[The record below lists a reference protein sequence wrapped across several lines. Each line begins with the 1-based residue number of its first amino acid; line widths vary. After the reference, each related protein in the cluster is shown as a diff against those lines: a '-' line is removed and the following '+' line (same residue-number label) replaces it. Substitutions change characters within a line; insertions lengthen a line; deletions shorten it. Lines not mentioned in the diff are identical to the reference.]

1 MRRLSLAALGLA
13 AVLSACS
20 GSTASKTTIPSTTVP
35 TTFAPTT
42 VPVITTAVVV
52 PTTTQAT
59 TTLPPT
65 TAAAP
70 TTTLA
75 PTTTTVP
82 LTATL
87 QSLIDRYDAVVAAIL
102 ADPRVATDVTN
113 PKIVAY
119 LALFPPNDAF
129 TATPLK
135 FWANEGALGRF
146 YRPGPGGAISKSTV
160 RQVTATSQSEAS
172 FDICV
177 VKSTTIVDASGN
189 ILESSGGPTAGTIAV
204 VKVDGVWLIRDLTLA
219 SAANCPKPGVAG

>member
-1 MRRLSLAALGLA
+1 MAALGLA
-13 AVLSACS
+13 ALLGACS
-20 GSTASKTTIPSTTVP
+20 GSTASKTTIPSATAPTTLASTTVP
-35 TTFAPTT
+35 IATT
-42 VPVITTAVVV
+42 VVV
-52 PTTTQAT
+52 PTTTQT
-59 TTLPPT
+59 TTTVPPT

-70 TTTLA
+70 TTTIS

-82 LTATL
+82 LATTF

-102 ADPRVATDVTN
+102 ADPRVAADLTN

-119 LALFPPNDAF
+119 LALFLPNDAF

-135 FWANEGALGRF
+135 FWANEGVLGRF

-160 RQVTATSQSEAS
+160 RKVTATSESEAS

-189 ILESSGGPTAGTIAV
+189 ILESSGGPTAGTIAA
-204 VKVDGVWLIRDLTLA
+204 VKVDGVWLIRDLTQA
-219 SAANCPKPGVAG
+219 SAANCPKPGVTG

>member
-1 MRRLSLAALGLA
+1 MRRLRLAAFGLT
-13 AVLSACS
+13 AVLAACS
-20 GSTASKTTIPSTTVP
+20 GSTASKTTIPSMTVP
-35 TTFAPTT
+35 TTLAPTT
-42 VPVITTAVVV
+42 VPVANTVVV
-52 PTTTQAT
+52 PTTVLAT

-65 TAAAP
+65 TAAP
-70 TTTLA
+70 TTTTLA

-113 PKIVAY
+113 SKIVAY
-119 LALFPPNDAF
+119 LALFPPSDAF

-160 RQVTATSQSEAS
+160 RQVTATSETEAS

-177 VKSTTIVDASGN
+177 VKSTTILDSVGN
-189 ILESSGGPTAGTIAV
+189 VLESSGGVAAGTIVA
-204 VKVDGVWLIRDLTLA
+204 VKVDGGWLIRDLTRTPA
-219 SAANCPKPGVAG
+219 DACPKPGAAG

>member
-1 MRRLSLAALGLA
+1 MRRLRLAAFGLT

-35 TTFAPTT
+35 TTLAPTT
-42 VPVITTAVVV
+42 VPVISTTVV
-52 PTTTQAT
+52 PTTTAA
-59 TTLPPT
+59 TTLPLT
-65 TAAAP
+65 TAAP

-82 LTATL
+82 LAVTF

-102 ADPRVATDVTN
+102 ADPRVAADVTN

-135 FWANEGALGRF
+135 FWANEGVLGRF

-160 RQVTATSQSEAS
+160 RKVT
-172 FDICV
+172 
-177 VKSTTIVDASGN
+177 ST
-189 ILESSGGPTAGTIAV
+189 
-204 VKVDGVWLIRDLTLA
+204 W
-219 SAANCPKPGVAG
+219 

>member
-1 MRRLSLAALGLA
+1 MRRLRLAAFGLT

-35 TTFAPTT
+35 TTLAPTT
-42 VPVITTAVVV
+42 VPVISTTVV
-52 PTTTQAT
+52 PTTTAA
-59 TTLPPT
+59 TTLPLT
-65 TAAAP
+65 TAAP

-82 LTATL
+82 LAVTF

-102 ADPRVATDVTN
+102 ADPRVAADVTN

-135 FWANEGALGRF
+135 FWANEGVLGRF

-160 RQVTATSQSEAS
+160 RKVTSTSESEAS

-204 VKVDGVWLIRDLTLA
+204 VKVDGVWLIRDLTQA

>member
-1 MRRLSLAALGLA
+1 MRRLRLTALGLA

-20 GSTASKTTIPSTTVP
+20 GSTASKTTIPSATAP
-35 TTFAPTT
+35 TTLAPTT
-42 VPVITTAVVV
+42 VPVITTVVV
-52 PTTTQAT
+52 PTTVQAT

-65 TAAAP
+65 TAAP
-70 TTTLA
+70 KTTLA

-82 LTATL
+82 LAATF

-102 ADPRVATDVTN
+102 ADPRVAADVTN

-135 FWANEGALGRF
+135 FWANEGVLGRF

-160 RQVTATSQSEAS
+160 RKVTATSSESEAS

-204 VKVDGVWLIRDLTLA
+204 VKVDGVWLIRDLTQA
-219 SAANCPKPGVAG
+219 SAADCPKPGVAG

>member
-1 MRRLSLAALGLA
+1 MRRLRLAALGLA

-42 VPVITTAVVV
+42 VHAITTVVV
-52 PTTTQAT
+52 PTTTQAP

-65 TAAAP
+65 TAAP

-75 PTTTTVP
+75 PTTTTAP
-82 LTATL
+82 LGATF

-102 ADPRVATDVTN
+102 ADPRVATDLTN

-160 RQVTATSQSEAS
+160 RQVTATSETEAS

-177 VKSTTIVDASGN
+177 VKSTSIVDASGN

>member
-1 MRRLSLAALGLA
+1 MRRLRLASLGLA

-20 GSTASKTTIPSTTVP
+20 SSTASKTTIPSTTVP
-35 TTFAPTT
+35 TTLAPTT
-42 VPVITTAVVV
+42 VPAITTAVV

-59 TTLPPT
+59 TTMPPT
-65 TAAAP
+65 TAAP

-82 LTATL
+82 LAATF

-135 FWANEGALGRF
+135 FWANEGVLGRF

-160 RQVTATSQSEAS
+160 RKVTATSSESEAS

-204 VKVDGVWLIRDLTLA
+204 VKVDGVWLIRDLTQA

>member
-1 MRRLSLAALGLA
+1 MRRPRLAALGLA
-13 AVLSACS
+13 ALLAACS
-20 GSTASKTTIPSTTVP
+20 GNTASKTTIPSATAPTTLASTTVP
-35 TTFAPTT
+35 IATT
-42 VPVITTAVVV
+42 VVV
-52 PTTTQAT
+52 PTTTQT
-59 TTLPPT
+59 TTTMPPT
-65 TAAAP
+65 TAAP
-70 TTTLA
+70 TTTIA
-75 PTTTTVP
+75 PTTTTVA
-82 LTATL
+82 LTATF

-160 RQVTATSQSEAS
+160 RQVTATSESEAS